1 MRVGVYH
8 PDPIRLIKHP
18 LPRRI
23 GVTLLIMFVV
33 LFGMRL
39 LEVMFFVGIAGSA
52 LVVFIS
58 SLGDI
63 REMMSKSQPPA
74 AGEKTSEA

>member
-1 MRVGVYH
+1 M
-8 PDPIRLIKHP
+8 L
-18 LPRRI
+18 
-23 GVTLLIMFVV
+23 VV

-52 LVVFIS
+52 IVVFIS
-58 SLGDI
+58 SIGDV
-63 REMMSKSQPPA
+63 RELMSKPEPPA

>member
-1 MRVGVYH
+1 
-8 PDPIRLIKHP
+8 
-18 LPRRI
+18 
-23 GVTLLIMFVV
+23 MFVV

-63 REMMSKSQPPA
+63 REMTSKSQPPA